1 MYELF
6 PLFILMFLAIVFV
19 ISYLVADEFYDV
31 ASAKGYESRKYFWIP
46 FWLGLPG
53 WLLVIALPNKDTPA
67 VNNSAPVNL
76 NELPKL

>member
-1 MYELF
+1 MYQLF

-31 ASAKGYESRKYFWIP
+31 ALAKGYESRKYFWLP

-53 WLLVIALPNKDTPA
+53 WLAACHCTAEQRHSRGEQLCTCQ
-67 VNNSAPVNL
+67 S
-76 NELPKL
+76 E

>member
-6 PLFILMFLAIVFV
+6 TLFILMFLAIVFV

-31 ASAKGYESRKYFWIP
+31 ALAKGYESRKYFWIP